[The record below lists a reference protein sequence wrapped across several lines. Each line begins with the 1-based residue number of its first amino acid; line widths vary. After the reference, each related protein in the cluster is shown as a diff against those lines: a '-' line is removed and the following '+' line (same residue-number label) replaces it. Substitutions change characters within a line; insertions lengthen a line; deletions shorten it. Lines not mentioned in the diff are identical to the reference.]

1 VSSAHDF
8 TAATR
13 NTNPSVMAYY
23 IAHAYMQ
30 RAERIAQGYAR
41 TTNEKLRKHY
51 RIGFLNEVAKRYI
64 RTSDDLD
71 RLEKE
76 FMRKGI

>member
-1 VSSAHDF
+1 MNSAHDF

-13 NTNPSVMAYY
+13 NLNPSVMAYY

-41 TTNEKLRKHY
+41 TEKEKMKKHY
-51 RIGFLNEVAKRYI
+51 RVSFLYEVAKRYI

-71 RLEKE
+71 KLEKE
-76 FMRKGI
+76 FMRKGR

>member
-1 VSSAHDF
+1 MSSAHDF
-8 TAATR
+8 SAATR
-13 NTNPSVMAYY
+13 ADNPSVMAYY

-30 RAERIAQGYAR
+30 RAERLSQNSAR
-41 TTNEKLRKHY
+41 TISEKTKKHY
-51 RIGFLNEVAKRYI
+51 RISFLNEVAKRYI
-64 RTSDDLD
+64 RVSDDLD

>member
-1 VSSAHDF
+1 M
-8 TAATR
+8 
-13 NTNPSVMAYY
+13 NPSVMAYY

-30 RAERIAQGYAR
+30 RAERIAQGYSR
-41 TTNEKLRKHY
+41 TGNEKLKKHY
-51 RIGFLNEVAKRYI
+51 RISFLNEVAKRYI